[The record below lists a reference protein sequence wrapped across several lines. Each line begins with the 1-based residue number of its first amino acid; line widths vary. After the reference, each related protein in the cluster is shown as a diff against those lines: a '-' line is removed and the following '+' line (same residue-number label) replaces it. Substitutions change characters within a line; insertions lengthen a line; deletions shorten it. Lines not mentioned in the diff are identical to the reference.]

1 MKIALYFNA
10 NHECLGSLYGYTI
23 YKKIF
28 KTILNNRTL
37 NISSKLF
44 VGDLLFFLYS
54 REEVEKKI
62 EGSVTRTTS
71 RVNPEKLY
79 RLIES
84 WLFSEENNWKKFND
98 ERLDRALK
106 QNIFTVCF
114 ESIDLKT
121 AEYLFENL
129 KDYEPFI
136 GAMEIND
143 SNKTHWM
150 LYNRPLIPYARV
162 INKKLNL
169 FHDSYES
176 DEQDTVMQNE
186 YLKIGF
192 ESVEFEDLKL
202 KYTIFDSYN
211 DYEHARRVAEWKKG
225 FGSSLAYI
233 ADNVVSQLSDIAPD
247 LGNKLWSALSTYEN
261 SETNEQY
268 AQVVTTCRRIFEYVI
283 DSIFPP
289 QNEPS
294 EDGNSLKADKYKN
307 RIFEYSKQNR
317 LSSTN
322 IDLVIASTELLF
334 AQWSKL
340 NNLANKGVHAEV
352 FRDET
357 RRCLIRTVLMLD
369 DIISLKDGPFEI
381 KPIINKKIGNKSFF
395 NGSETK
401 H

>member
-1 MKIALYFNA
+1 MKIALHFNA
-10 NHECLGSLYGYTI
+10 DHESLGSLYGYTI
-23 YKKIF
+23 YEEIF
-28 KTILNNRTL
+28 KVILENRTL

-44 VGDLLFFLYS
+44 VGDLLFLLYS
-54 REEVEKKI
+54 QEEVQKKV
-62 EGSVTRTTS
+62 EENVTSTTYQ
-71 RVNPEKLY
+71 VNPEKY
-79 RLIES
+79 YQLIES
-84 WLFSEENNWKKFND
+84 WLYSEENNWKKFD
-98 ERLDRALK
+98 SKRLENSLNH
-106 QNIFTVCF
+106 NIFAVCF
-114 ESIDLKT
+114 ESLDLKW

-150 LYNRPLIPYARV
+150 LYSRTLIPYAR
-162 INKKLNL
+162 IRNKKLNL
-169 FHDSYES
+169 FHDSFES
-176 DEQDTVMQNE
+176 DDLDTEMQKE

-202 KYTIFDSYN
+202 KYSIFDSFH

-247 LGNKLWSALSTYEN
+247 LGNKLWSALNTYES
-261 SETNEQY
+261 SETNEQF
-268 AQVVTTCRRIFEYVI
+268 AQVVTTCRRIFEYVT
-283 DSIFPP
+283 DCIFPP
-289 QNEPS
+289 QNELNGN
-294 EDGNSLKADKYKN
+294 GNSLKADKYKN
-307 RIFEYSKQNR
+307 RIYEYSKQNK

-322 IDLVIASTELLF
+322 IDLITASTELLF

-352 FRDET
+352 YRDET

-369 DIISLKDGPFEI
+369 DIISLKDGSFEI
-381 KPIINKKIGNKSFF
+381 QPNINLS
-395 NGSETK
+395 
-401 H
+401 